1 MFTQKKQKHLVI
13 IVNKP
18 QKSIEKLLYYKQNNI
33 DIIKTHD
40 LIALCQLCMT
50 IDNSFSNMLDC
61 CSRLNPYG
69 VAVRYPNELSVDETI
84 AKNAIIMAQKVH
96 GFCYEKIDTLIND
109 KKQ

>member
-1 MFTQKKQKHLVI
+1 
-13 IVNKP
+13 
-18 QKSIEKLLYYKQNNI
+18 
-33 DIIKTHD
+33 
-40 LIALCQLCMT
+40 
-50 IDNSFSNMLDC
+50 MLDC